1 MVTYIKEKDIKVST
15 NNKEYQISYFQQ
27 ETAALL
33 REYFSKGSASKEV
46 KLAKNISIN
55 VMLTS
60 NEELCTTVLVLSF
73 EAKPMEQARITK
85 DKAFLMEGWANIN
98 DLTCT
103 DSLSSS
109 CTAISIIGRNDIQYT
124 FTVTSVQT
132 F

>member
-15 NNKEYQISYFQQ
+15 NNKEHQISYFQQ

-33 REYFSKGSASKEV
+33 REYFSNGSATN
-46 KLAKNISIN
+46 AKNISIN

-60 NEELCTTVLVLSF
+60 NEELCTAVLVLSF
-73 EAKPMEQARITK
+73 EAKPMGSDRIIK
-85 DKAFLMEGWANIN
+85 DKGFLMEGWANIN
-98 DLTCT
+98 DLTYT
-103 DSLSSS
+103 DPLCSS
-109 CTAISIIGRNDIQYT
+109 CTGISIIGRNDIQYT

>member
-33 REYFSKGSASKEV
+33 REYFSKGSATN
-46 KLAKNISIN
+46 AKNISIN

-60 NEELCTTVLVLSF
+60 NEELCTAVLVLSF

-103 DSLSSS
+103 DSLCSS
-109 CTAISIIGRNDIQYT
+109 CNIVYIVGGNDIQYT

>member
-15 NNKEYQISYFQQ
+15 NNKEHQISYFQQ

-33 REYFSKGSASKEV
+33 REYFSNGSATN
-46 KLAKNISIN
+46 AKNISIN

-60 NEELCTTVLVLSF
+60 NEELCTAVLVLSF
-73 EAKPMEQARITK
+73 EAKPMGSDRIIK
-85 DKAFLMEGWANIN
+85 DKGFLMEGWANIN
-98 DLTCT
+98 DLTYT
-103 DSLSSS
+103 DPLCSSYT
-109 CTAISIIGRNDIQYT
+109 CISIIGRNDIQYT

>member
-33 REYFSKGSASKEV
+33 REYFSKGSATN
-46 KLAKNISIN
+46 AKNISIN

-60 NEELCTTVLVLSF
+60 NEELCTAVLVLSF
-73 EAKPMEQARITK
+73 EAKPMGSDRIIK
-85 DKAFLMEGWANIN
+85 DKGFLMEGWANIN

-103 DSLSSS
+103 DPLCSS
-109 CTAISIIGRNDIQYT
+109 CTGISIMGRNDIQYT

>member
-33 REYFSKGSASKEV
+33 REYFSKDSATK
-46 KLAKNISIN
+46 AKNISIN

-60 NEELCTTVLVLSF
+60 NEELCTAVLVLSF

-109 CTAISIIGRNDIQYT
+109 CNIVYTVGGNDIQYT

>member
-33 REYFSKGSASKEV
+33 REYFSKGSATN
-46 KLAKNISIN
+46 AKNISIN
-55 VMLTS
+55 VMFTS
-60 NEELCTTVLVLSF
+60 NEELCTAVLVLSF
-73 EAKPMEQARITK
+73 EAKPMGSDRIIK
-85 DKAFLMEGWANIN
+85 DKGFLMEGWANIN

-103 DSLSSS
+103 DPLCSS
-109 CTAISIIGRNDIQYT
+109 CTAISIMGRNDIQYT

>member
-33 REYFSKGSASKEV
+33 REYFSKDPATN
-46 KLAKNISIN
+46 AKNISIN

-60 NEELCTTVLVLSF
+60 NEELCTAVLVLSF

-109 CTAISIIGRNDIQYT
+109 CTAISIMGRNDIQYT

>member
-33 REYFSKGSASKEV
+33 REYFSKDSATN
-46 KLAKNISIN
+46 AKNISIN

-60 NEELCTTVLVLSF
+60 NEELCTAVLVLSF

-98 DLTCT
+98 DLTYT
-103 DSLSSS
+103 DPLCSS
-109 CTAISIIGRNDIQYT
+109 CNIAYTVGENDIQYT
-124 FTVTSVQT
+124 FTVTSVQI

>member
-33 REYFSKGSASKEV
+33 REYFSKGSATN
-46 KLAKNISIN
+46 AKNISIN

-60 NEELCTTVLVLSF
+60 NEELCTAVLVLSF
-73 EAKPMEQARITK
+73 EAKPIEQARITK

>member
-60 NEELCTTVLVLSF
+60 NEELCTAVLVLSF

-85 DKAFLMEGWANIN
+85 IKHFLWKAG
-98 DLTCT
+98 
-103 DSLSSS
+103 
-109 CTAISIIGRNDIQYT
+109 Q
-124 FTVTSVQT
+124 TSMILLA
-132 F
+132 

>member
-33 REYFSKGSASKEV
+33 REYFSKGSATN
-46 KLAKNISIN
+46 AKNISIN

-60 NEELCTTVLVLSF
+60 NEELCTAVLVLSF
-73 EAKPMEQARITK
+73 KAKPMGSDRIIK
-85 DKAFLMEGWANIN
+85 DKRFLMEGWANIN

-103 DSLSSS
+103 DPLSSS
-109 CTAISIIGRNDIQYT
+109 CTAISIMGRNDIQYT

>member
-33 REYFSKGSASKEV
+33 REYFSKDSATK
-46 KLAKNISIN
+46 AKNISIN
-55 VMLTS
+55 VMLIS
-60 NEELCTTVLVLSF
+60 NEELCTAVLVLSF
-73 EAKPMEQARITK
+73 EAKPMGS
-85 DKAFLMEGWANIN
+85 DKIMKGKGFLMEGWANIN

-103 DSLSSS
+103 DPLCSS
-109 CTAISIIGRNDIQYT
+109 CTGISIMGRNDIQYT

>member
-33 REYFSKGSASKEV
+33 REYFSKDSATK
-46 KLAKNISIN
+46 AKNISIN

-60 NEELCTTVLVLSF
+60 NEELCTAVLVLSF
-73 EAKPMEQARITK
+73 EAKPMGSDKIIK
-85 DKAFLMEGWANIN
+85 DKGFLMEGWANIN
-98 DLTCT
+98 DLTYT
-103 DSLSSS
+103 DPLCSS
-109 CTAISIIGRNDIQYT
+109 CNIAHTVGENDIQYT
-124 FTVTSVQT
+124 FTITSVQT

>member
-33 REYFSKGSASKEV
+33 REYFSKDSTTK
-46 KLAKNISIN
+46 AKNISIN

-60 NEELCTTVLVLSF
+60 NEELCTAVLVLSF
-73 EAKPMEQARITK
+73 EAKPMGSDKIMK

-109 CTAISIIGRNDIQYT
+109 CTAISIMGRNDIQYT

>member
-33 REYFSKGSASKEV
+33 REYFSKGSATN
-46 KLAKNISIN
+46 AKNISIN

-60 NEELCTTVLVLSF
+60 NEELCTAVLVLSF

-109 CTAISIIGRNDIQYT
+109 CTAISIMGRNDIQYT